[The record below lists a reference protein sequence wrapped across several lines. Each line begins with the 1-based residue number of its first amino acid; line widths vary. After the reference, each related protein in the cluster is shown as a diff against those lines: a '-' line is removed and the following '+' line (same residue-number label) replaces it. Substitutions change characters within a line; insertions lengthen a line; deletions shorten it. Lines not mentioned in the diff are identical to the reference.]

1 MSPVPS
7 DRAQGTPRI
16 PQLFKPGDT
25 IGIAAPSGPVDE
37 ALLMKGAHYLESLGF
52 RPQLGRF
59 VCESNGYLAGNDDT
73 RCIDLNTMLANPNV
87 RGIAF
92 ARGGYGV
99 MRLLESID
107 HDSIERDPKLLLGMS
122 DLTALQLALFARH
135 RLVTL
140 SGPMVAGQIAEG
152 LDPLSERSLVDAL
165 SRSFSGQDLFSSCAA
180 DMIRIERHGRA
191 RGVLLGG
198 CLSLVTA
205 LLGTPFSPDYRGAV
219 LFLEDVGEP
228 LYRIDRMLVHLKLAG
243 IISAAKGVVLGYFIG
258 PAGEDLRD
266 DVARLVAEL
275 TAGAPVPVVSHFPHG
290 HRLPNLTLPH
300 GAVVELDT
308 ERRALLVAEIGG

>member
-1 MSPVPS
+1 MNTPPAQPS
-7 DRAQGTPRI
+7 Y
-16 PQLFKPGDT
+16 GD
-25 IGIAAPSGPVDE
+25 IIMPLPLQRGDVVGIAAASGPADE
-37 ALLMKGAHYLESLGF
+37 ALLMKGAQFLEHLGF

-59 VCESNGYLAGNDDT
+59 VCERNGYLAGGDDT
-73 RCIDLNTMLANPNV
+73 RCLDLNAMLSDPSV
-87 RGIAF
+87 RAVAF

-107 HDSIERDPKLLLGMS
+107 HSAVMRDPKPLLGMS

-152 LDPLSERSLVDAL
+152 LDPISEQSLSEAL
-165 SRSFSGQDLFSSCAA
+165 GRTFFGRDLFSTCADA
-180 DMIRIERHGRA
+180 IRIERHGRV

-198 CLSLVTA
+198 CLSLVTS
-205 LLGTPFSPDYRGAV
+205 LLGTPYSPDYRDAV
-219 LFLEDVGEP
+219 LFLEDVNEP

-243 IISAAKGVVLGYFIG
+243 VLAHIAGFVLGQFIG
-258 PAGEDLRD
+258 PAGEDLGED
-266 DVARLVAEL
+266 TTRLVAEL
-275 TAGAPVPVVSHFPHG
+275 TADSSRPVISHFPHG

-300 GAVVELDT
+300 GAAVELDT
-308 ERRALLVAEIGG
+308 RHRSLVVLSAS

>member
-1 MSPVPS
+1 MCSAPS
-7 DRAQGTPRI
+7 DRVQANVKV
-16 PQLFKPGDT
+16 PQPLKPGDT
-25 IGIAAPSGPVDE
+25 VGIVAPSGPVEE
-37 ALLMKGAHYLESLGF
+37 ALLMKGAHFLESLGF
-52 RPQLGRF
+52 SPQLGRF
-59 VCESNGYLAGNDDT
+59 VCENTGYLAGNDAT
-73 RCIDLNTMLANPNV
+73 RCVDLNTMLADPSV

-107 HDSIERDPKLLLGMS
+107 YLSIERDPKLLLGMS

-135 RLVTL
+135 GLVTL
-140 SGPMVAGQIAEG
+140 SGPIVAGQLAEG

-165 SRSFSGQDLFSSCAA
+165 GRPFEGLDLFSPCV
-180 DMIRIERHGRA
+180 DMIRIERHGRV

-205 LLGTPFSPDYRGAV
+205 LLGTPYSPDYRGA
-219 LFLEDVGEP
+219 LLLLEDVGEP

-243 IISAAKGVVLGYFIG
+243 IIAGVGGVVLGHFIG
-258 PAGEDLRD
+258 PAGEDLSEEA
-266 DVARLVAEL
+266 ARLVSEL
-275 TAGAPVPVVSHFPHG
+275 TAGAPIPVVSHFPHG

-300 GAVVELDT
+300 GAKVELDT
-308 ERRALLVAEIGG
+308 KPPALIVRDER